1 MNSDGGAQL
10 SGLLFGC
17 TIASLMFWLGAAAL
31 PFARPVAAWFQR
43 RMEEATVLTVLGSK
57 SAAKNMSPGQIVFA
71 SIAALVISAIILLN
85 AGPQV
90 GAISVAGAPV
100 AIFLGCAAI
109 VGGAV
114 LLARA
119 AKRDG
124 SGRLPGAIAGA
135 ALALVGA
142 GVTIGAVVV
151 GISAAG

>member
-1 MNSDGGAQL
+1 MSSDGGAQL
-10 SGLLFGC
+10 NGLLFGC
-17 TIASLMFWLGAAAL
+17 TIASLMFWLGAAGL

-43 RMEEATVLTVLGSK
+43 RMEEATMLTVLGSK

-90 GAISVAGAPV
+90 AVASAAAAPV

-109 VGGAV
+109 VVGAV
-114 LLARA
+114 LLTRA
-119 AKRDG
+119 AKRPG
-124 SGRLPGAIAGA
+124 GARLAGTIAGA
-135 ALALVGA
+135 ALSVVGA

-151 GISAAG
+151 AISVAG